1 MVDYLKEYGT
11 FQQQRLAIAEEYD
24 RKIAAASDEWTRKS
38 LEKEKAAALQKI
50 DIQAIKQSIDW
61 GSVFGDFGT
70 MFKSELEPTIEK
82 LKAITKTEEF
92 KNTDLQDQQ
101 TLYEL
106 ISKLEEAN
114 TSWDGKI
121 FKTLGDDLT
130 AYQTAMRQYIAA
142 QEAERVATEKLTEAK
157 RRLAEAEQ
165 SGDANAI
172 ASAKN
177 DILAATDNLN
187 TASESVRD
195 FGSQVQ
201 ETSGSLQASTTR
213 MNSMFS
219 GLVSGL
225 TGLRSG
231 NLQGVGTALMGLDK
245 LFNNSAVTG
254 AVGGALSKGLSKL
267 LGNSEIGKS
276 VASALGNSG
285 LLGQLISAF
294 LSILDILKD
303 GIGVLVSD
311 LIDTVLGAVAGI
323 LKNLLNGQMFIQIGK
338 SLMDG
343 ISGIF
348 DAVTFGGFSSWISS
362 SNAKEV
368 QETIDRLT
376 ERNATLQTAI
386 EDLTDEIK
394 ASKGTKS
401 VAAYRDAYK
410 YQQETNANYLGMAKS
425 QAGYHGAHH
434 SWNYYFDGFSREQIA
449 RLSQQIG
456 RQWDG
461 SLWSLSPE
469 EMKLLRSNVDMWEA
483 IKNAGKG
490 NYGGRVAEKLND
502 YIAQAGKLEELTTQL
517 YEGLTGITF
526 DSMYDSFI
534 DQLMDMDASAEDF
547 ADNISEYFMRAM
559 LSNKIG
565 ELYAD
570 KLEEWWK
577 KFGKAMEDNDLTE
590 AERKALADEYMKYVD
605 EAIKIRDGLAAATG
619 YDKTENGSSQ
629 SGKAGSFNAMS
640 QDQGTKLEGLFV
652 SAQGHLSNIDMA
664 TEDVASKLSRAESLL
679 QKIADNTGASA
690 ETLKELKAMVER
702 MIRDGVRSR

>member
-1 MVDYLKEYGT
+1 
-11 FQQQRLAIAEEYD
+11 
-24 RKIAAASDEWTRKS
+24 
-38 LEKEKAAALQKI
+38 
-50 DIQAIKQSIDW
+50 
-61 GSVFGDFGT
+61 
-70 MFKSELEPTIEK
+70 
-82 LKAITKTEEF
+82 
-92 KNTDLQDQQ
+92 
-101 TLYEL
+101 
-106 ISKLEEAN
+106 
-114 TSWDGKI
+114 
-121 FKTLGDDLT
+121 
-130 AYQTAMRQYIAA
+130 
-142 QEAERVATEKLTEAK
+142 
-157 RRLAEAEQ
+157 
-165 SGDANAI
+165 
-172 ASAKN
+172 
-177 DILAATDNLN
+177 
-187 TASESVRD
+187 
-195 FGSQVQ
+195 
-201 ETSGSLQASTTR
+201 
-213 MNSMFS
+213 MNNMFS

-231 NLQGVGTALMGLDK
+231 NLQGVGSALMGLDK

-276 VASALGNSG
+276 VASALGDSG

-401 VAAYRDAYK
+401 VSAYRDAYK

-619 YDKTENGSSQ
+619 YNKTESGSSQ

-679 QKIADNTGASA
+679 QKIVDNTGASA
-690 ETLKELKAMVER
+690 ETLKELKTMVEK